1 MAIVIKIGSNV
12 ATDERGELR
21 EDVLTSIAAQV
32 AALHEQQRNVVLVTS
47 GAISRGMNL
56 LGLSARPGAMAELQA
71 SSAVGQGQVYARYDR
86 LLGEH
91 GVKTA
96 QVLLTLRDV
105 LDRVSYLNAR
115 RTLAQLLDW
124 RVVPIV
130 NENDTTA
137 TDEITFGDND
147 GLAALIA
154 VTLKAEQLILV
165 SDVDALYDADPKHN
179 PDARP
184 VREVNDFVELE
195 RMEIGDGSSGI
206 GSGGMRSKVNAAR
219 MATDG
224 GVSVAICGGHEPGAI
239 AAMAGDRIE
248 TGTRFAPHANPLSSF
263 KIWIRWGLKTQG
275 QVTVDH
281 AAAEALRANG
291 ASLLPVGIV
300 DVRGEFAAGDAVEV
314 SVDAAGSG
322 FAKGDGVEGD
332 ERTVAKGIVNY
343 GSDELRRIKGLKS
356 EQVQKLMPHAS
367 DEAVHRDNM
376 VLT

>member
-1 MAIVIKIGSNV
+1 
-12 ATDERGELR
+12 
-21 EDVLTSIAAQV
+21 
-32 AALHEQQRNVVLVTS
+32 
-47 GAISRGMNL
+47 
-56 LGLSARPGAMAELQA
+56 
-71 SSAVGQGQVYARYDR
+71 

-115 RTLAQLLDW
+115 RTLEQLLDW
-124 RVVPIV
+124 HVVPIV

-165 SDVDALYDADPKHN
+165 SDVDALYDADPKRN
-179 PDARP
+179 PNARP
-184 VREVNDFVELE
+184 VRVVNDLAELE
-195 RMEIGDGSSGI
+195 RMEIGDSSTGI
-206 GSGGMRSKVNAAR
+206 GSGGMRSKVIAAR

-239 AAMAGDRIE
+239 EAVAGDKAD
-248 TGTRFAPHANPLSSF
+248 TGTRFIPHANPLSSF

-275 QVTVDH
+275 RIVVDD
-281 AAAEALRANG
+281 AAAQALRAKG

-300 DVRGEFAAGDAVEV
+300 GVRGEFAAGDAVEV
-314 SVDAAGSG
+314 SVD
-322 FAKGDGVEGD
+322 GD
-332 ERTVAKGIVNY
+332 EQTFAKGIVNY
-343 GSDELRRIKGLKS
+343 SADELLRIKGLKS
-356 EQVQKLMPHAS
+356 DKVRQLMPHAS